1 MIKRLRIRLIAVTM
15 LSLSL
20 VLLVILGGVN
30 LMSYRKTVSDADMIL
45 ELLAANEGAF
55 PQRMRMDD
63 PLPRRERADSP
74 MVEDGL
80 LRKRGFSDETP
91 Y

>member
-1 MIKRLRIRLIAVTM
+1 MIQRLRIRLIAVTM

-45 ELLAANEGAF
+45 ELLSANEGAF
-55 PQRMRMDD
+55 PQRMRIDEAA
-63 PLPRRERADSP
+63 PPPGARRGQPDA
-74 MVEDGL
+74 
-80 LRKRGFSDETP
+80 RGQPAAQARLFG
-91 Y
+91 